1 MAQNRKKERFSG
13 LVLRLFHTE
22 LESVY
27 EEFNRAQD
35 NDVRLKIMYSFMEAP
50 FSGNILMVNKPLWG
64 N

>member
-35 NDVRLKIMYSFMEAP
+35 NDVRLVNYALMEALFP
-50 FSGNILMVNKPLWG
+50 KTS
-64 N
+64 